1 MTNKQL
7 AEEILQKVGGKKNI
21 NSYSHC
27 STRLRFDLK
36 DKNSIDKAALERTDG
51 ILQVM
56 EVAGQTQ
63 VVIGS
68 NVQYVYDELATLLPQ
83 GNTSSEKSDGKK
95 KGVFG
100 SALELISSL
109 FTPLID
115 VLIGA
120 GILKGLLSIL
130 TATNLLTDASGTY
143 QILNAAAD
151 SLYYFLPIVIAITCS
166 KKLKTN
172 MFVSVTIAGALLYPN
187 LTALYDAG
195 TAITFLGIP
204 VHLTAFKS
212 SVFPIIFAIVL
223 LSFVEKGLKKILPD
237 SIRSRIAPFFSLLIV
252 VPVTIVIF
260 GPLGSMLSDT
270 IANFYMSL
278 YKFNPTIAGGFIGAI
293 AQVLVIFGIHWGLF
307 PIIFSNI
314 EKFGF
319 DTILAVGMWIDKL
332 GIDGLR
338 LDVAYMLNRNFMK
351 VLVDFVHSK
360 KPEFLM
366 IGEMLHGD
374 YTQLVN
380 PELLDSVTNYECYKG
395 LYSSFNTHNMHEI
408 GYSLNRQFGPE
419 EWTLYKGLPLY
430 NFVDNHDV
438 ERIASQ
444 LEDKEHLPLIYA
456 MEFAMPGVPGV
467 YYGSEWGMEGKKE
480 QGSDDSLRP
489 RIHKEDLVENEL
501 TNYIAQLAKVRAGS
515 PALKYGDYLQLA
527 IAPDVLVFQRRTN
540 EDRIIFAMNCGDGEF
555 TAHFDAQAGCGID
568 LITGDS
574 VDFGGGLTIQG
585 KTAMI
590 IRTEEV
596 SLS

>member
-293 AQVLVIFGIHWGLF
+293 
-307 PIIFSNI
+307 PI
-314 EKFGF
+314 
-319 DTILAVGMWIDKL
+319 
-332 GIDGLR
+332 
-338 LDVAYMLNRNFMK
+338 
-351 VLVDFVHSK
+351 
-360 KPEFLM
+360 
-366 IGEMLHGD
+366 
-374 YTQLVN
+374 
-380 PELLDSVTNYECYKG
+380 
-395 LYSSFNTHNMHEI
+395 
-408 GYSLNRQFGPE
+408 
-419 EWTLYKGLPLY
+419 
-430 NFVDNHDV
+430 
-438 ERIASQ
+438 
-444 LEDKEHLPLIYA
+444 
-456 MEFAMPGVPGV
+456 
-467 YYGSEWGMEGKKE
+467 
-480 QGSDDSLRP
+480 
-489 RIHKEDLVENEL
+489 
-501 TNYIAQLAKVRAGS
+501 
-515 PALKYGDYLQLA
+515 
-527 IAPDVLVFQRRTN
+527 
-540 EDRIIFAMNCGDGEF
+540 
-555 TAHFDAQAGCGID
+555 
-568 LITGDS
+568 
-574 VDFGGGLTIQG
+574 
-585 KTAMI
+585 
-590 IRTEEV
+590 
-596 SLS
+596 

>member
-319 DTILAVGMWIDKL
+319 DTILAVFGPSIIAQSGAAFGVWLKTKDKRL
-332 GIDGLR
+332 KHRKAFACAVIGGGIGGAIAGSCGARAMAVAVAAVPTFPAYFGTGFTGFVIAYFGAFLISAVLTYFVGFNDSMIPESERYDAKGTVTPVAPSIENNGAIAMKFYSPADGNVVPLTEVSDQAFSSEALGKGIAVKPTNGTIVSPIAGTVSAVYPTAHAYGIKGNNNEEILVHIGIDTVKLEGKYFTPN
-338 LDVAYMLNRNFMK
+338 VK
-351 VLVDFVHSK
+351 
-360 KPEFLM
+360 
-366 IGEMLHGD
+366 
-374 YTQLVN
+374 
-380 PELLDSVTNYECYKG
+380 TND
-395 LYSSFNTHNMHEI
+395 I
-408 GYSLNRQFGPE
+408 
-419 EWTLYKGLPLY
+419 
-430 NFVDNHDV
+430 V
-438 ERIASQ
+438 
-444 LEDKEHLPLIYA
+444 
-456 MEFAMPGVPGV
+456 MPGDLLATIELDKIIEAGYDPTVMV
-467 YYGSEWGMEGKKE
+467 I
-480 QGSDDSLRP
+480 DTADSSKRNVTLLAKNTV
-489 RIHKEDLVENEL
+489 HAKDDLV
-501 TNYIAQLAKVRAGS
+501 
-515 PALKYGDYLQLA
+515 
-527 IAPDVLVFQRRTN
+527 
-540 EDRIIFAMNCGDGEF
+540 
-555 TAHFDAQAGCGID
+555 
-568 LITGDS
+568 LIES
-574 VDFGGGLTIQG
+574 I
-585 KTAMI
+585 
-590 IRTEEV
+590 
-596 SLS
+596 